1 MGSGASP
8 KQSGRLFAFGVGG
21 SSVLAAPRPLVP
33 PSFPPARCFRPDLP
47 PRFSLAV
54 LRVCWLPFRGCCCRG
69 SEAVLF
75 VSFRVFSVSCFLVCW
90 VLFGL
95 VCLCVFVSAFFVCVE
110 CALLLCLAAGFPGFA
125 GCFRVRFFWV
135 SQIFTVGYFGIIFF
149 CFVFAVSFL
158 CFEAVRELVVQVR
171 DLFFF

>member
-1 MGSGASP
+1 M
-8 KQSGRLFAFGVGG
+8 
-21 SSVLAAPRPLVP
+21 
-33 PSFPPARCFRPDLP
+33 
-47 PRFSLAV
+47 
-54 LRVCWLPFRGCCCRG
+54 
-69 SEAVLF
+69 
-75 VSFRVFSVSCFLVCW
+75 SFRVFAAAVFLSVC

-95 VCLCVFVSAFFVCVE
+95 VCLCVFASAFFGCVCV
-110 CALLLCLAAGFPGFA
+110 LLLCLAAGFPGFA
-125 GCFRVRFFWV
+125 GCFRVRFFWF